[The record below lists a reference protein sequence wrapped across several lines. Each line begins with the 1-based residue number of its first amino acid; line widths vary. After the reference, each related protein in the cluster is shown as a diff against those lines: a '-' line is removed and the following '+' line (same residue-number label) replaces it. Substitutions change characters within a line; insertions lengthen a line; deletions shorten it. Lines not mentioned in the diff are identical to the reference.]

1 MGYLIL
7 IRHGAPCFEPDAKLA
22 GWMDISLS
30 REGIEEALD
39 CAVKLKNIELDL
51 AFTSNL
57 IRTQETL
64 FIILSGQNNAS
75 IRVHEKT
82 EDESCIG
89 EIEWYSCPNKLDE
102 NLIPIY
108 FTAALNER
116 YYGDLQG
123 KTKQQIE
130 EKYGTGKLTFWRWDF
145 KPGPPKGESLKA
157 VYERV
162 VPYFN
167 QKILPA
173 VKEEKNVII
182 CAHQGSLRALVKYI
196 EDISDEDFRRI
207 RFTTGELLI
216 YHFWGGETSKGKF
229 WNSPKSG
236 NKPVRICLKIR

>member
-7 IRHGAPCFEPDAKLA
+7 VRHGAPCFKFDDKFA
-22 GWMDISLS
+22 GWMDIPLS
-30 REGIEEALD
+30 REGVEEALD

-64 FIILSGQNNAS
+64 FIILSGQNKAS

-82 EDESCIG
+82 GDENCIG
-89 EIEWYSCPNKLDE
+89 NIEWYSCPKKFDKS
-102 NLIPIY
+102 LIPIY
-108 FTAALNER
+108 STAALNER
-116 YYGDLQG
+116 YYGELQG
-123 KTKQQIE
+123 KTKQKME
-130 EKYGTGKLTFWRWDF
+130 EKYGPEKLASWRWDF
-145 KPGPPKGESLKA
+145 EPSPPKGESLKA

-162 VPYFN
+162 VPYFK

-196 EDISDEDFRRI
+196 EDISDEDIRGI
-207 RFTTGELLI
+207 RFATGELVTYRFLD
-216 YHFWGGETSKGKF
+216 GRLVKE
-229 WNSPKSG
+229 NSEIS
-236 NKPVRICLKIR
+236 LKAEINL